1 MNPLN
6 PRAAIAVRPR
16 SWHLLI
22 LPALAL
28 AVVSGCS
35 HKRSAMRP
43 VFVNPAPIVTTG
55 AAPCPTGDPGCE
67 TAAPAPAFSSPGET
81 LSPPSLPKSD
91 SIDRQS
97 GSSSDEPMLL
107 PANPTSSEKPPALTG
122 PSARRPSNRRSAV
135 GPGRRTG
142 ARERVSL
149 YLDQPNDL
157 LLPPKAD
164 RAWQYIVLHHSDH
177 ATGSYAQIDRDH
189 TEKLGTQGCGYHLVI
204 GNGSESID
212 GQIEVANRWID
223 QKAGAH
229 CRDSKLADANDYGIG
244 ICLIGDMDEKA
255 PTARQIE
262 ATQALIAYLR
272 ERYEIPADHVV
283 SHAAIA
289 QTETSCPGKLFP
301 VDLMVDARG
310 FASR

>member
-1 MNPLN
+1 MNPLFQ
-6 PRAAIAVRPR
+6 RAAIAVRPR
-16 SWHLLI
+16 SLLV
-22 LPALAL
+22 L
-28 AVVSGCS
+28 AVPIVAVVMASGCS

-43 VFVNPAPIVTTG
+43 VFVNPAPIVTSG
-55 AAPCPTGDPGCE
+55 SAPCPTGDPGC
-67 TAAPAPAFSSPGET
+67 AGSAPAPAFSSPGES

-91 SIDRQS
+91 SIDRSS
-97 GSSSDEPMLL
+97 GTGTDEPNLL
-107 PANPTSSEKPPALTG
+107 PVTPSSSEKPPELTR
-122 PSARRPSNRRSAV
+122 PNARRQSNRRSAV

-149 YLDQPNDL
+149 FLDQPNDL

-189 TEKLGTQGCGYHLVI
+189 RDQVGTQGCGYHLVI
-204 GNGSESID
+204 GNGSESTD
-212 GQIEVANRWID
+212 GQIEVANRWIE
-223 QKAGAH
+223 QKGGAH
-229 CRDSKLADANDYGIG
+229 CRDSSLADANDYGIG

-262 ATQALIAYLR
+262 STQALVAYLR

-283 SHAAIA
+283 SHSAIA
-289 QTETSCPGKLFP
+289 QTATSCPGKLFP
-301 VDLMVDARG
+301 VDTIVDARG